1 MKKSIW
7 TVLIFL
13 SIVTGAFAQRGAH
26 KWLRQGDKAYTN
38 NQYPQAE
45 EEYLKAQIK
54 NNSTKGA
61 FNLGNTIY
69 QQERYQ
75 EAIEHYEAA
84 AQAAKSPAVKGMA
97 YHNLGNAYFQAQE
110 LEKSI
115 EAYKNALRQRPND
128 QETKVNLA
136 LAKKQLQM
144 QQQQQQQ
151 QQQNNENEDNQEQQE
166 QQQQQ
171 QQDQEQQEQQQQ
183 AQNEQNEQEEQK
195 EQQASEDLSKEEAEA
210 LLKIMEEEEK
220 KVQEKVRKAKG
231 KPSKSKKEW

>member
-1 MKKSIW
+1 MKRSSLTI
-7 TVLIFL
+7 LILTTIF
-13 SIVTGAFAQRGAH
+13 TGAFAQRGAH

-38 NQYPQAE
+38 NQFPQAE

-54 NNSTKGA
+54 NNTTKGA

-75 EAIEHYEAA
+75 EAIEQYEAA
-84 AQAAKSPAVKGMA
+84 AQSTKNPAVKGMA

-115 EAYKNALRQRPND
+115 EAYKNALRHRPND

-136 LAKKQLQM
+136 LAKQQLQR
-144 QQQQQQQ
+144 QQQQQQ
-151 QQQNNENEDNQEQQE
+151 QQQNQNNENEENQEQQE

-171 QQDQEQQEQQQQ
+171 QQDQQEQEQQQQ
-183 AQNEQNEQEEQK
+183 AQQEQEE
-195 EQQASEDLSKEEAEA
+195 KEEAEA